1 MPRTSRLDLAIP
13 CIESYFNSR
22 TTKAYNQLELLR
34 ALQQS
39 CMEWQVPQSTS
50 VERFIK
56 FLLMKT
62 PMKEVRFGFPDK
74 PEQTRYLWGN
84 ATPFECALSIS
95 PKSYLSHGS
104 AMEIH
109 KLAHDYPTR
118 DRVYVNVEQSPKS
131 SADVMLS
138 QEAITASFSKA
149 PRTSNRIAVF
159 ENTSYYVLNGRNT
172 GRLGVV
178 ETKLLDGTTVRV
190 TDLER
195 TLIDIAVRPFYAG
208 GIAHVFAAY
217 QRARGKTNVA
227 MLIDML
233 KKLNF
238 VYPYHQVIGFLL
250 EKSGFPK
257 EQTEPL
263 RDLGLEFDFYADY
276 QMNDSVYVP
285 EWRLHY
291 PK

>member
-1 MPRTSRLDLAIP
+1 MPQQSRLEPAIP
-13 CIESYFNSR
+13 HIKSYFNICAK
-22 TTKAYNQLELLR
+22 KAYSLLELSK
-34 ALQQS
+34 ALQQNGI
-39 CMEWQVPQSTS
+39 EWQVPQSTS
-50 VERFIK
+50 VERFVK
-56 FLLMKT
+56 FLLMET
-62 PMKEVRFGFPDK
+62 PMKKVRLGFPDK
-74 PEQTRYLWGN
+74 PETRYLWGSAN
-84 ATPFECALSIS
+84 PFELGLSIS
-95 PKSYLSHGS
+95 PNSYLSHGS

-109 KLAHDYPTR
+109 ELAQDCSTR
-118 DRVYVNVEQSPKS
+118 DRVYVNVEQSPKGHV
-131 SADVMLS
+131 DVTLS

-149 PRTSNRIAVF
+149 PRTSKRISVF

-208 GIAHVFAAY
+208 GIAHVLAAY
-217 QRARGKTNVA
+217 QRSRGKANVA
-227 MLIDML
+227 TLIDML
-233 KKLNF
+233 KKLGF

-257 EQTEPL
+257 VQTEPL
-263 RDLGLEFDFYADY
+263 RDLGIEFDFYAEY